1 MTLTNKTGNLVLPFY
16 FLWLVSR
23 FLPNKT
29 LSFILGLLRWG
40 LLRGVP
46 AGFSFPRPKYKTAPA
61 PLDCK
66 TVRIFAY
73 SSTREQSNKRSGT
86 QLKTESETWG
96 ETLKIR
102 TVRFA
107 YFFLSPHTPYGR
119 VRLPRFAR
127 VRLLRHYLPISL
139 LILRKKTRLF
149 CSLLLLQA
157 GGHLSWGHYQPP
169 SLLKGLSHAICFLF
183 KKTKTFFPSLNSNIM
198 APTSFGIFKRLRYIV
213 TTDSKNGHDWISK
226 KSGNFFKF

>member
-119 VRLPRFAR
+119 VRLARFAR
-127 VRLLRHYLPISL
+127 KTLAALFTDFLTYFEKKNPTVLQSTAPPGGRTFKLGPLSATLVIKGAKSRYLL
-139 LILRKKTRLF
+139 
-149 CSLLLLQA
+149 
-157 GGHLSWGHYQPP
+157 
-169 SLLKGLSHAICFLF
+169 
-183 KKTKTFFPSLNSNIM
+183 
-198 APTSFGIFKRLRYIV
+198 SF
-213 TTDSKNGHDWISK
+213 
-226 KSGNFFKF
+226 